1 MPSRPSK
8 EDVLN
13 AYRRAALM
21 DAARRVFGRHGFEQA
36 TMEAIAREA
45 GVAKGTIYLYYP
57 SKQAIYEATFAAC
70 MAELE
75 QRTRERVEAAATP
88 RDAVAAFVAT
98 RVEYFQDT
106 HDFFR
111 MYVAEIGRQV
121 GTGNVGP
128 HAARQRRGAIP
139 AARQEHVV
147 DLRAQIQE
155 QAVGR
160 IGHEQQV
167 GLRDR
172 CILGRT
178 VGLHELGRL
187 GAHNHPGRARAS
199 RISSSRI
206 QIRER

>member
-1 MPSRPSK
+1 MPARPSK

-75 QRTRERVEAAATP
+75 QRTRVRVEAAATP
-88 RDAVAAFVAT
+88 RDAIAAFVAT
-98 RVEYFQDT
+98 RAEYFQDT

-121 GTGNVGP
+121 AGTSGWQGIKTLVGRQTRVLQ
-128 HAARQRRGAIP
+128 HVLARAVETGEIRPVDP
-139 AARQEHVV
+139 AATALAIFDMTRGLVSRRLVAHQRGDVRREAGFLT
-147 DLRAQIQE
+147 DLIWTGLAPE
-155 QAVGR
+155 GR
-160 IGHEQQV
+160 
-167 GLRDR
+167 
-172 CILGRT
+172 RT
-178 VGLHELGRL
+178 R
-187 GAHNHPGRARAS
+187 
-199 RISSSRI
+199 
-206 QIRER
+206 